1 MRETL
6 REQGNTVLQSQA
18 NNMAS
23 RRRPDE
29 KSLFRESL
37 ARPQIQSIVQAPVN
51 LPQPQIQI
59 RQI

>member
-1 MRETL
+1 
-6 REQGNTVLQSQA
+6 
-18 NNMAS
+18 MAS
-23 RRRPDE
+23 IRKPDE

-59 RQI
+59 RQM